1 MGRIS
6 ASGAQ
11 DLYNAYASVYKTTE
25 EDFSEIESLCEEW
38 LQERIEEEFDFSQ
51 NTIEELAEALKG
63 SLMDKAKQDGA
74 TRAAA
79 QGAAFKSFADRGGI
93 LGFLKRRLQ
102 GARDRVQQ
110 SGGSRGQGNR
120 PIAGNPNRQGGS
132 PLAADIAASRR
143 QAARLG
149 DAPARETG
157 VPRGQVPP
165 GATVTA
171 KPVAPKPVAPK
182 PAAAAPTKPA
192 TPPASTATPAKPVRS
207 ISQDLADLRAM
218 RTASQMRQQGKKING
233 KIATGA
239 GVQAASKSVS
249 DLNKG
254 ASQYMKQDADLFDI
268 VKGHL
273 MSEGYA
279 DTEEAALAIMANMSE
294 EWKQTILE
302 ADSVDKMRERAE
314 KRRQQRYGKQGG
326 GGRDDYRP
334 YTEDDYK
341 NPKPG
346 YGSSQVKPA

>member
-51 NTIEELAEALKG
+51 YTIEELAEAIQG
-63 SLMDKAKQDGA
+63 GLMDRAKQDGA
-74 TRAAA
+74 ARRAA
-79 QGAAFKSFADRGGI
+79 QGAAFKSFADRGGV
-93 LGFLKRRLQ
+93 LGFLQRRLQ
-102 GARDRVQQ
+102 GTRDRVQQ
-110 SGGSRGQGNR
+110 SGGPRGQGNR

-171 KPVAPKPVAPK
+171 KPVAPKP
-182 PAAAAPTKPA
+182 AAAAPAKPASAA
-192 TPPASTATPAKPVRS
+192 TPPAKPASAVTPAAEPAPAKRPS
-207 ISQDLADLRAM
+207 ILSGLDDLKKMRMASQIRQKTGAPNITSDMIGDKSVKAPTTPRPQLSARAQALKAGGPKLGPRERMLNQDL
-218 RTASQMRQQGKKING
+218 
-233 KIATGA
+233 
-239 GVQAASKSVS
+239 
-249 DLNKG
+249 
-254 ASQYMKQDADLFDI
+254 DLFDI

-273 MSEGYA
+273 LDEGYA
-279 DTEEAALAIMANMSE
+279 ETEEAALAIMSNMSE
-294 EWKQTILE
+294 DWRNEIIE
-302 ADSVDKMRERAE
+302 SSC
-314 KRRQQRYGKQGG
+314 GG
-326 GGRDDYRP
+326 GHS
-334 YTEDDYK
+334 K
-341 NPKPG
+341 KKKKKSG
-346 YGSSQVKPA
+346 Y